1 MPPTASFTSRYLGAE
16 RSALLGITVCY
27 WACNLLTQP
36 GLSQNYCFP
45 NSSFS
50 LHNSAYNCSCPKVM
64 AVFLADLKLRL
75 SFSAHHQNS
84 PSHLLLSSL
93 PGICNAFLRSQRGTF
108 LPHSLHVAIST
119 TCSKAEVIRLGIISP
134 FTLSRRVLC
143 AATPPSINPLPILLA
158 IPVNWCS
165 SLQQG
170 LCHTTTHC
178 EGLSAVF
185 PSPLIV

>member
-1 MPPTASFTSRYLGAE
+1 
-16 RSALLGITVCY
+16 
-27 WACNLLTQP
+27 
-36 GLSQNYCFP
+36 
-45 NSSFS
+45 
-50 LHNSAYNCSCPKVM
+50 M

-75 SFSAHHQNS
+75 SCSAHHQNS

-93 PGICNAFLRSQRGTF
+93 PGIFNALLRSQRGTF

-143 AATPPSINPLPILLA
+143 AATPPSLNPLPILLA

-185 PSPLIV
+185 YFFLFSFIFFPFLHCWLVICPPPHSQLRPSAEGQMRQ